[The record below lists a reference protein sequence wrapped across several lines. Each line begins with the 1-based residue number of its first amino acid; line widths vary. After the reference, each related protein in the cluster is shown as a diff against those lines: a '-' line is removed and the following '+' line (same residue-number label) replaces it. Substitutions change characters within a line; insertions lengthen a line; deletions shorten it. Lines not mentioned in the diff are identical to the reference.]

1 MITECSKCG
10 KKDNSMLLRTPE
22 GGGICMNCMV
32 GIPDEDKS
40 MMFRAMSL
48 KMLKD
53 AITES
58 GAARVA
64 QHVKVQ
70 FFEDA
75 ILMTVR
81 DQMNKFFKQEKITK
95 DRIVE
100 IKYIK
105 DRDRYSVM
113 IVYE

>member
-1 MITECSKCG
+1 MTVCNSCKQEQDMILPSF
-10 KKDNSMLLRTPE
+10 
-22 GGGICMNCMV
+22 GICLNCAAGV
-32 GIPDEDKS
+32 PEEDKS
-40 MMFRAMSL
+40 MMFRAVSL

-53 AITES
+53 AIERS
-58 GAARVA
+58 PPHP
-64 QHVKVQ
+64 QQDYVKVQ

-81 DQMNKFFKQEKITK
+81 DQMNKFFEQEKISK

-113 IVYE
+113 VVYV

>member
-1 MITECSKCG
+1 MTKCE
-10 KKDNSMLLRTPE
+10 KCKEDKDIILPSFGMCL
-22 GGGICMNCMV
+22 NCMV
-32 GIPDEDKS
+32 GVPDEDKS
-40 MMFRAMSL
+40 MMFKAMSL

-53 AITES
+53 AIDKPPPPE
-58 GAARVA
+58 RDYI
-64 QHVKVQ
+64 KVQ

-81 DQMNKFFKQEKITK
+81 DQMNKFFKQEKISK
-95 DRIVE
+95 NRIVE

-113 IVYE
+113 VVYE